1 MVKLNMKENLKMIK
15 KFEMENIIGEMEN
28 FIKGNGKM
36 IINMV
41 MELYIIKMMNLNMR
55 VNLSMVKKKEKENLF
70 IKVVIIMRDIS
81 QKIKKW

>member
-1 MVKLNMKENLKMIK
+1 MIK